1 MSAWKYGLIKVEIQ
15 DEGTEFEEQVNM
27 LVELYPL
34 GDNGEYSAFCKAD
47 LRSLQELDMA
57 RGDIIRDGVNTYFFD
72 SGEFVWDRESISWD
86 WIPDEEDECHGD

>member
-1 MSAWKYGLIKVEIQ
+1 MESAMSGWKYGLIKVSVQ

-34 GDNGEYSAFCKAD
+34 GDNGEYDAFCRAD

-57 RGDIIRDGVNTYFFD
+57 RGDIVRDGINTFFFD
-72 SGEFVWDRESISWD
+72 NGEFIWDSEARSWD
-86 WIPDEEDECHGD
+86 WIPDEE

>member
-1 MSAWKYGLIKVEIQ
+1 MSGWKYGLIKVNVQ

-34 GDNGEYSAFCKAD
+34 GEDGEYDAFCRAD

-57 RGDIIRDGVNTYFFD
+57 RGDIVRDGINTFFFD
-72 SGEFVWDRESISWD
+72 NGEFIWDSEARSWD
-86 WIPDEEDECHGD
+86 WIPDEE

>member
-1 MSAWKYGLIKVEIQ
+1 MESAMSGWKYGLIKVEIQ

-34 GDNGEYSAFCKAD
+34 GDNGEYDAFCKAD

-57 RGDIIRDGVNTYFFD
+57 RGDIVRDGINTFFFD
-72 SGEFVWDRESISWD
+72 NGEFIWDSEARSWD
-86 WIPDEEDECHGD
+86 WIPDE